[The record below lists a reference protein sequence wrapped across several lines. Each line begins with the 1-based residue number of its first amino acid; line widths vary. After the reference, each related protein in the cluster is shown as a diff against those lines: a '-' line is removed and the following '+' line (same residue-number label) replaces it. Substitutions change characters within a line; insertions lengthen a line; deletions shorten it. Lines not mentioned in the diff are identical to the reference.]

1 MLLNRSDQPVSNL
14 LVHHFS
20 LSRSFKLF
28 SINFNASSFFP
39 PYSLFLKVGFLWFCI
54 SNFLLYA
61 AYDIPYYYVPEYAVD
76 FLKIEER
83 KASFLIS
90 VIGIVSTFGQVAYG
104 WFGDLPG
111 LNVLYFYAISLSVCG
126 TFTIFIPAF
135 TSYALLVAYC
145 SAFGF
150 FISANYALSTIIL
163 VDIVTLD
170 RLTNAYGLLMFSQGL
185 ANTLGP
191 PFAGYLSDMSGS
203 HELSF
208 YVAGVAI
215 LVSGVMLFLLRPL
228 EKLTD
233 FWASTSC
240 CQNCD
245 AGFKRV
251 ISRAICCGNPDSSPS
266 NASANNKSPLALQ
279 AAL

>member
-1 MLLNRSDQPVSNL
+1 M
-14 LVHHFS
+14 
-20 LSRSFKLF
+20 
-28 SINFNASSFFP
+28 
-39 PYSLFLKVGFLWFCI
+39 KVGFLWFCM

-76 FLKIEER
+76 VLRIEER

-90 VIGIVSTFGQVAYG
+90 VIGIVSTFGQVAFG
-104 WFGDLPG
+104 WFGDLAG
-111 LNVLYFYAISLSVCG
+111 LNVLYIYAISLSVCG
-126 TFTIFIPAF
+126 AFTIFIPTY

-191 PFAGYLSDMSGS
+191 PFAGLLSDMSGS
-203 HELSF
+203 HVLSF
-208 YVAGVAI
+208 YVAGAGI
-215 LVSGVMLFLLRPL
+215 LVSGCMLFLLRPL
-228 EKLTD
+228 EKLTKL
-233 FWASTSC
+233 WASTSC
-240 CQNCD
+240 CLNCN

-251 ISRAICCGNPDSSPS
+251 ISRAICCGNPEATPS
-266 NASANNKSPLALQ
+266 NAANNKSPLALQ

>member
-1 MLLNRSDQPVSNL
+1 M
-14 LVHHFS
+14 
-20 LSRSFKLF
+20 
-28 SINFNASSFFP
+28 
-39 PYSLFLKVGFLWFCI
+39 GFLWFCI

-61 AYDIPYYYVPEYAVD
+61 AYDIPYYFVPEYAVEI
-76 FLKIEER
+76 LGVPER

-126 TFTIFIPAF
+126 AFTICIPTF
-135 TSYALLVAYC
+135 SSYALLVAYC

-191 PFAGYLSDMSGS
+191 PFAGFLSDISGS
-203 HELSF
+203 HVLSF
-208 YVAGVAI
+208 YVAGTAM
-215 LVSGVMLFLLRPL
+215 LVSGFMLFLLRPL
-228 EKLTD
+228 EKLTE

-240 CQNCD
+240 CQNCN

-251 ISRAICCGNPDSSPS
+251 ISRAICCGNPEGTPSS
-266 NASANNKSPLALQ
+266 SANNNKSPLAMQ

>member
-1 MLLNRSDQPVSNL
+1 MFRYTIGDGFFNFLSVSL
-14 LVHHFS
+14 PSF
-20 LSRSFKLF
+20 LSAR
-28 SINFNASSFFP
+28 
-39 PYSLFLKVGFLWFCI
+39 SLFLRVGFLWFCI

-76 FLKIEER
+76 FLGIEER

-90 VIGIVSTFGQVAYG
+90 VIGIVSTLGQVAYG

-111 LNVLYFYAISLSVCG
+111 LNVTYFYAVSLSVCG
-126 TFTIFIPAF
+126 MFTIFIPTF
-135 TSYALLVAYC
+135 SSYALLVAYC

-191 PFAGYLSDMSGS
+191 PLAGLLSDMTGS
-203 HELSF
+203 HVLSF
-208 YVAGVAI
+208 YVAGTGI
-215 LVSGVMLFLLRPL
+215 LVSGSMLFLLRPL
-228 EKLTD
+228 EKLAD
-233 FWASTSC
+233 LWASTSC
-240 CQNCD
+240 CRNCD
-245 AGFKRV
+245 AGFKKA
-251 ISRAICCGNPDSSPS
+251 ISRAICCGNPDASPS
-266 NASANNKSPLALQ
+266 ASANANKSPLALQ
-279 AAL
+279 AAM

>member
-1 MLLNRSDQPVSNL
+1 M
-14 LVHHFS
+14 
-20 LSRSFKLF
+20 
-28 SINFNASSFFP
+28 
-39 PYSLFLKVGFLWFCI
+39 GFLWFCI

-76 FLKIEER
+76 VLGVEER

-90 VIGIVSTFGQVAYG
+90 VIGIVSTVGQVAYG

-111 LNVLYFYAISLSVCG
+111 LNVLFFYAISLAVCG
-126 TFTIFIPAF
+126 AFTICIPAF
-135 TSYALLVAYC
+135 SSYPLLIAYC

-170 RLTNAYGLLMFSQGL
+170 RLTNAYGLLMFAQGL

-191 PFAGYLSDMSGS
+191 PLAGLLSDMSGS
-203 HELSF
+203 HVLSF
-208 YVAGVAI
+208 YVAGSGI

-228 EKLTD
+228 EKLTEL
-233 FWASTSC
+233 WASTSC
-240 CQNCD
+240 CRNCNV
-245 AGFKRV
+245 GFKKV
-251 ISRAICCGNPDSSPS
+251 IPRAICCGNPESTPS
-266 NASANNKSPLALQ
+266 TAANNNKSPLAMQ